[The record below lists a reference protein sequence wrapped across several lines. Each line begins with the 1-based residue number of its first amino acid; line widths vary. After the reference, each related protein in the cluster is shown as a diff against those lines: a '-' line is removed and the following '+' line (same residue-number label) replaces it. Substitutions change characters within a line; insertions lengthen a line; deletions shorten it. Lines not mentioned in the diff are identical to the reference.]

1 MIQFEIKKDVS
12 KLHDIDSR
20 KQENKNHT
28 LHNLENK
35 FLLEGKNILDE
46 LNSNFEITREFIAS
60 QKVPRG
66 DDNWYKH
73 CGIVIQKLSKENP
86 EMKEYLLD
94 FLTAHMIEQLFFE
107 DKLHLINYLYSL
119 DKINKISLIW
129 YSKEYFKRKIFVSG
143 KFKCMIMYK
152 LNKFKIMILNEENIW
167 IESTPEDQREIAS
180 NKEIQNIF
188 TFDSKNYNRYIGF
201 IGYKKNNSALVFKTK
216 DMDSKRDTGATCE
229 ESGKEKSI
237 QKLNLILGEEK
248 YTSKN
253 TKLEKNEDGN
263 VIREAIGQIELCILQ
278 EFILRYYDSIKKNE
292 KKWFL
297 TPEMAIYYK
306 LYKIIV

>member
-1 MIQFEIKKDVS
+1 MIQFEIKKEIS
-12 KLHDIDSR
+12 KPKPILNIHSNINNSI
-20 KQENKNHT
+20 
-28 LHNLENK
+28 NLYN
-35 FLLEGKNILDE
+35 LEGKRVLDE
-46 LNSNFEITREFIAS
+46 LNSNFEITREYISSS
-60 QKVPRG
+60 QKVTRG

-73 CGIVIQKLSKENP
+73 CGIVIQKLSKEIP
-86 EMKEYLLD
+86 ETKEYLLD

-107 DKLHLINYLYSL
+107 DKLYLINYLYSL
-119 DKINKISLIW
+119 DDINKNSLIW
-129 YSKEYFKRKIFVSG
+129 YSLEYFKRKIFLSG
-143 KFKCMIMYK
+143 KFKCIIMYK
-152 LNKFKIMILNEENIW
+152 LNKFKIMILNQENIW
-167 IESTPEDQREIAS
+167 IESNVEDQREIAS
-180 NKEIQNIF
+180 NKEIQDIF
-188 TFDSKNYNRYIGF
+188 TFQQKDYNRYIGF

-253 TKLEKNEDGN
+253 TRLEKDEDGN
-263 VIREAIGQIELCILQ
+263 IIREAIGQIELCILQ
-278 EFILRYYDSIKKNE
+278 EFILRYYDVIKKDD